1 MHKSSS
7 FSTFLPTLGL
17 FILIIHFV
25 EPNVQ
30 KYCHASLGSVQIN
43 VHTLYHLILPPPFSS
58 HSSSAF
64 FVLFLV
70 NSGNSSTC
78 IPPLQD
84 CICSPIF
91 PKAKIINKDQG
102 KISWLTSRETPKSTS
117 PADSEVVSHCGFVLH
132 H

>member
-17 FILIIHFV
+17 FILIIHVV

-58 HSSSAF
+58 QLISFLCPLLSQLRKFLYMHSSFARLHLLSYF
-64 FVLFLV
+64 
-70 NSGNSSTC
+70 S
-78 IPPLQD
+78 
-84 CICSPIF
+84 
-91 PKAKIINKDQG
+91 QG
-102 KISWLTSRETPKSTS
+102 
-117 PADSEVVSHCGFVLH
+117 
-132 H
+132 